1 LEIKALGG
9 LYVLGTE
16 RHEARRIDNQLRGRA
31 GRQGD
36 EGETQF
42 FVSMDDSLMR
52 VFGGA
57 RVQGLMGT
65 FKIPEDQPIEMGM
78 ISRTLESAQTKIE
91 GFHFDSRKQVL
102 AYDNVLNQQ
111 RQVIYVRRRKL
122 LQADEQE
129 IADVLQELY
138 AAHPEAEGIIAAKK
152 AEFGEEVFID
162 LFRRLLLQMTDMLW
176 VEHLEVMGF
185 TRSSVSLRAYGQR
198 DPLIEYRKEGLR
210 LFKEMQNVLLDRV
223 AEVLPRVQPQE
234 FAKEEAQRRETARA
248 AQAAAGVSNA
258 NTAKKSAKQEPVQ
271 KEELYARND
280 MVTITDGTQTQ
291 ELKYKKAQDLLA
303 NGWTVVEK

>member
-1 LEIKALGG
+1 
-9 LYVLGTE
+9 LGTE
-16 RHEARRIDNQLRGRA
+16 RHEARRIDNQLRGRS

-52 VFGGA
+52 VIGGA
-57 RVQGLMGT
+57 RVQSLIGT

-78 ISRTLESAQTKIE
+78 ISRTLENAQTKIE

-111 RQVIYVRRRKL
+111 RQVIYARRRKL
-122 LQADEQE
+122 LQSDEEE
-129 IADVLQELY
+129 IAEVLKELY
-138 AAHPEAEGIIAAKK
+138 AAYPETEAIITAKK
-152 AEFGEEVFID
+152 AEFGEAVFTD
-162 LFRRLLLQMTDMLW
+162 VLRRLLLQMIDMLW

-185 TRSSVSLRAYGQR
+185 TRSSVGLRAYGQR

-210 LFKEMQNVLLDRV
+210 LFKEMQDALIGRV

-234 FAKEEAQRRETARA
+234 IVKAEAQRREAARA
-248 AQAAAGVSNA
+248 AQDAAGVSQSGS
-258 NTAKKSAKQEPVQ
+258 AKKVVKQEPVQ
-271 KEELYARND
+271 KEKQYARND
-280 MVTITDGTQTQ
+280 IVTITDGSQTQ
-291 ELKYKKAQDLLA
+291 ELKYKKAEDLLTQ
-303 NGWTVVEK
+303 GWSVVQK